1 MSIFTADDIL
11 QAALKL
17 PASERLRISL
27 ELSDSVAPDRIWSE
41 EDPDLA
47 GELNR
52 RSAAYRS
59 GEMASSTWEEVN
71 ARLIDQ
77 LKQVRTQP

>member
-1 MSIFTADDIL
+1 MSILTAADIL

-27 ELSDSVAPDRIWSE
+27 ELSDSVSPDRLWSE
-41 EDPDLA
+41 EDPELA

-52 RSAAYRS
+52 RSAAYES
-59 GEMASSTWEEVN
+59 GEMTSSTWDEVN
-71 ARLIDQ
+71 ARLIEQ
-77 LKQVRTQP
+77 LKQAKTQH